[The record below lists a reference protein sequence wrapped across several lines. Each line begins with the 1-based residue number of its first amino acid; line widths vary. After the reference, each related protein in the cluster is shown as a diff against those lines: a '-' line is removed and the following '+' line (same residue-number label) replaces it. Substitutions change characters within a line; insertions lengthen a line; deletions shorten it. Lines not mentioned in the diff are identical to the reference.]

1 MIYSLSLNERIFYL
15 RLMVWREN
23 VAKERNVNKDMVIP
37 AKYIHTLVKGIKSG
51 KNYFKDNRRFPINI
65 SNDYWKLFDD
75 FYKEKPRENE
85 LFLLSNIGKEPEEDL
100 REEAIIDLIYG
111 VIKYYCMENG
121 ISASIAF
128 PKNMLKLMRQNDH
141 LHAGFANGWRS
152 SFFGMEF
159 NEMLTQKK
167 SVNVIFK
174 NGKIIIE

>member
-1 MIYSLSLNERIFYL
+1 
-15 RLMVWREN
+15 
-23 VAKERNVNKDMVIP
+23 
-37 AKYIHTLVKGIKSG
+37 
-51 KNYFKDNRRFPINI
+51 
-65 SNDYWKLFDD
+65 
-75 FYKEKPRENE
+75 
-85 LFLLSNIGKEPEEDL
+85 
-100 REEAIIDLIYG
+100 
-111 VIKYYCMENG
+111 MENG

-128 PKNMLKLMRQNDH
+128 PKNMLKLMRQNDN